1 MKTLLLGKKDSVFFK
16 SIEIAL
22 PYLNVCGEISEHV
35 FSKSQEIVEYVK
47 RHNYT
52 HVLMPNPYGNNR
64 RLNCYLSLQKS
75 NIPVIS
81 SDRGALPNSWFFDS
95 GFNSDSDSY
104 EIEKWNHEIT
114 QEDYDCVE
122 RYINNLKN
130 SNKTLEINSARV
142 GKEVIK
148 EKLSIKEDVKIV
160 FVPLQRPNDTVIK
173 YMSGQVKSIK
183 NFISWIEKIDSIL
196 NGEKVQYIFLLK
208 KHPLE
213 IEYFPVKSQTKT
225 IKYVNDNTHI
235 YDLIEIADTVLLIN
249 SGVGLLSLAFDKKV
263 VCTGNAFYAR
273 RGLAHTATSAE
284 HAASLICKAQ
294 LPQKERIYRFYRHLL
309 KNIYS
314 FGEFATSTIFENGAQ
329 RTITEK
335 IDFSEIRILGKEV
348 FLKDKN
354 YSDGSSKRKILFVI
368 PLAPIP
374 IYRGNQT
381 RIDAILKSALER
393 DDLEVHICIMNGSF
407 KGKTSIN
414 YEKELMKYYSNAASI
429 KVVKGIN
436 LESTIKDKILHLLYC
451 CHKRFFAKNSIINLS
466 DCPPKF
472 ISAVREQI
480 DRFKINNI
488 FINYAY
494 SMPTVPKNFN
504 GKVILDT
511 HDFQYYHLIDE
522 QTANNTKLYVDPDKF
537 LKSEINTI
545 NKADLI
551 IAINPN
557 EQKAMADFLKNQKQI
572 ITLPHFSKSN
582 SDNIIPFC
590 NYNYDALFLG
600 SIANFNITGLV
611 WFLKEVFPFVV
622 KEKPDFSFAIVGD
635 ICKNDTI
642 RQIAADN
649 SINIK
654 LLGRVSTL
662 ESIYSQS
669 KVVISPILGGA
680 GMKIK
685 VVESLSYGKCV
696 IGTSKAFDGIC
707 DSRNRAVIFAD
718 TVDKFAKSILKY
730 STDDRLRSKVEIYA
744 TKFFNKNYSIESQK
758 KTIDSIFDRLVLA

>member
-1 MKTLLLGKKDSVFFK
+1 MKTLLLGDRNSIFFT
-16 SIEIAL
+16 SIKTAW
-22 PYLNVCGEISEHV
+22 PYLNVCGEISEHA
-35 FSKSQEIVEYVK
+35 FSKSQEVVEYVK
-47 RHNYT
+47 KHNYT

-75 NIPVIS
+75 NISIIS

-95 GFNSDSDSY
+95 GFNSDSGSY
-104 EIEKWNHEIT
+104 KMENWNHEIT
-114 QEDYDCVE
+114 QEDHNDIE
-122 RYINNLKN
+122 QYINSLKILN
-130 SNKTLEINSARV
+130 RTLETNGMRV
-142 GKEVIK
+142 GKEAIK
-148 EKLSIKEDVKIV
+148 EKLSIREGIKIV

-173 YMSGQVKSIK
+173 YMSGRVKSLK
-183 NFISWIEKIDSIL
+183 NFISWVEKIDAIL
-196 NGEKVQYIFLLK
+196 NKENTQYIFLLK

-225 IKYVNDNTHI
+225 IKYVSDSTHI
-235 YDLIEIADTVLLIN
+235 YDLIEIADSILLIN
-249 SGVGLLSLAFDKKV
+249 SGVGLLSLAFNKKV
-263 VCTGNAFYAR
+263 VCTGNAFYAH

-294 LPQKERIYRFYRHLL
+294 LPQKERVYRFYRHLL
-309 KNIYS
+309 KNVYS
-314 FGEFATSTIFENGAQ
+314 FGEFTTSTVVEGSAC
-329 RTITEK
+329 RTVTEK
-335 IDFSEIRILGKEV
+335 IDFNEIRILGKEV

-354 YSDGSSKRKILFVI
+354 YGNKFSKRRVLFVV

-381 RIDAILKSALER
+381 RVDAILKSALAR
-393 DDLEVHICIMNGSF
+393 ADLEVHICIMNRSF
-407 KGKTSIN
+407 KNKTSID
-414 YEKELMKYYSNAASI
+414 YEKELMRYYSNAASI

-436 LESTIKDKILHLLYC
+436 LEPTLKDKMLHLLYR

-472 ISAVREQI
+472 IRAVRAQI
-480 DRFKINNI
+480 NRFKINNV

-494 SMPTVPKNFN
+494 SMPVVPKNFN
-504 GKVILDT
+504 GRIVLDT

-522 QTANNTKLYVDPDKF
+522 QAINNTKPYINPDKF
-537 LKSEINTI
+537 LKSEINII

-557 EQKAMADFLKNQKQI
+557 EQKAMADFLKNQKQV
-572 ITLPHFSKSN
+572 ITLPHFSKCN
-582 SDNIIPFC
+582 DDNIIPFC

-600 SIANFNITGLV
+600 SIANFNVTGLL
-611 WFLKEVFPFVV
+611 WFLKNVFPFLIE
-622 KEKPDFSFAIVGD
+622 KKPDFSFAVVGD
-635 ICKNDTI
+635 ICKNNTVKK
-642 RQIAADN
+642 IAADN
-649 SINIK
+649 SANIK

-662 ESIYSQS
+662 ESAYSQS

-685 VVESLSYGKCV
+685 VIESLSYGKCV

-707 DSRNRAVIFAD
+707 DSKNKAVIFAD
-718 TVDKFAKSILKY
+718 TADKFIKSVLKY
-730 STDDRLRSKVEIYA
+730 STDDKLRSKVEVSA
-744 TKFFNKNYSIESQK
+744 VKFFNKNYSVESQK
-758 KTIDSIFDRLVLA
+758 NTMDSIFDGFISA